1 MEIDFD
7 LEKTPLQI
15 FTKTPFGSEGYVAM
29 AFNSGPPGPGSLL
42 FNFKSTPQFSLYN
55 CVTGNLTLSPSNKR
69 GTNKIWEISMM
80 TGPRILIHCNKKKV
94 LDIKISEETCSGG
107 GNGWRTFWST
117 VDVETIRFL
126 DRKLEVSK
134 YYRAAKMRSA

>member
-15 FTKTPFGSEGYVAM
+15 FTETPFGSEGFVAM
-29 AFNSGPPGPGSLL
+29 AFSSGSPGSLY

-55 CVTGNLTLSPSNKR
+55 CVSGNLTFSSRNKR

-80 TGPRILIHCNKKKV
+80 TGPRILIHCNKEEV
-94 LDIKISEETCSGG
+94 LNLKISEETCSGG

-134 YYRAAKMRSA
+134 YYRAAKMRSTYY